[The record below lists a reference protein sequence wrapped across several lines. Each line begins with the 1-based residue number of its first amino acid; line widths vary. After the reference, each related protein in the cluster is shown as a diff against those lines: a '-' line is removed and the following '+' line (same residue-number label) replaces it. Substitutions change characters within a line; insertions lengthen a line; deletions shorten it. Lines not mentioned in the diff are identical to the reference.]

1 MTRLTELKTGAELV
15 TADARDPEV
24 AAELAR
30 TALANQLAILVIR
43 YRVDHGLTQTA
54 LARKLGMKQP
64 QVARLEAGDHEPSVG
79 TLARLAN
86 RLGIT
91 LRLDLA
97 PDSVE
102 LISA

>member
-1 MTRLTELKTGAELV
+1 MTRLTELKTGAELA

-54 LARKLGMKQP
+54 LARKLGMQQP
-64 QVARLEAGDHEPSVG
+64 QVARLEAGDHEPSVA

>member
-1 MTRLTELKTGAELV
+1 MTRLTELKTGAELA
-15 TADARDPEV
+15 TADARDLEV

-64 QVARLEAGDHEPSVG
+64 QVARLEAGDHEPSVA

>member
-15 TADARDPEV
+15 AEDARDPEV

-30 TALANQLAILVIR
+30 TAVANQLAILVIR

-54 LARKLGMKQP
+54 LARQLGMKQP
-64 QVARLEAGDHEPSVG
+64 QVARLEAGAHEPSVA

-91 LRLDLA
+91 FRLDLA

>member
-1 MTRLTELKTGAELV
+1 MTRLTELKTGAELA
-15 TADARDPEV
+15 TADALDPEV

-64 QVARLEAGDHEPSVG
+64 QVARLEAGDHEPSVA